1 MSIESP
7 ESKLLSRMTKTMHE
21 HALVQAGDRVM
32 VCVSG
37 GKDSATLLYLLGEA
51 LRRWPVK
58 FELVAVHLDQRQP
71 GYDGA
76 PLREWLERSGVAY
89 ELLSEDTYSEVLERT
104 PSGGTTCA
112 TCSRLR
118 RGILYTAA
126 QRLGATKIALGH
138 HREDTLE
145 TFLLNLVYGGRM
157 QAMPAKYRT
166 DDGRFEVIRP
176 LIACAEADIAR
187 FAAEKAF
194 PILPCNLCGS
204 QKDLKREAM
213 NGLLTQLEAMNPH
226 VRSSMLGALSN
237 VRATHLLDPELAEA
251 WAARPAHVPARSQAK
266 ETAVRFQALPVHSN
280 VELLLAPPLPLP
292 RGVKDPGG
300 DDEGGQQGRGEG

>member
-1 MSIESP
+1 MSIESL
-7 ESKLLSRMTKTMHE
+7 ESKLLGRLTKTVHE
-21 HALVQAGDRVM
+21 HELLSAGDRVM

-37 GKDSATLLYLLGEA
+37 GKDSATLLHLLGEA
-51 LRRWPVK
+51 RRRSPEK

-76 PLREWLERSGVAY
+76 PLRTWLEKSGVPF
-89 ELLSEDTYSEVLERT
+89 EILSEDTYSEVLERT
-104 PSGGTTCA
+104 PSGGTYCA

-126 QRLGATKIALGH
+126 ERLGATKIALGH

-145 TFLLNLVYGGRM
+145 TFLLNLVYSGRL

-176 LIACAEADIAR
+176 LISCAEADIAR
-187 FAAEKAF
+187 FAAEMAF

-213 NGLLTQLEAMNPH
+213 NGLLSQLEAMNPH

-237 VRATHLLDPELAEA
+237 VRATHLLDAELAEA
-251 WAARPAHVPARSQAK
+251 WAARPEHVPARSVAK
-266 ETAVRFQALPVHSN
+266 ETAVRFAALPVHSN
-280 VELLLAPPLPLP
+280 VDVLLAPP
-292 RGVKDPGG
+292 RSV
-300 DDEGGQQGRGEG
+300 